1 MNRFSLL
8 QQPACTSTICKLQV
22 SKTLATKSTENV
34 WFREFEN
41 FPLALREQQSD
52 VQNYERAKIA
62 IIDTGITPDHPD
74 QDMARDYKDFVEE
87 RNTIWKDGALHGSTG
102 LYLVAK
108 IALEADVYIDRV
120 LAEQKVQ
127 PSPWAYPL
135 SFAAANGH
143 KAVVRLLL
151 ARQESGPNYRATD
164 YAEDGRSPL
173 SFAAANGNETVVQLL
188 LAQEGIDLVSSP
200 IPRLPDIRMDAQH
213 CHSPEEGH
221 EDVVKLLINAERV
234 GPDSKAA
241 RYGSDC
247 GRSPLSFAADMSAY
261 GRTSLSFAA
270 QRAWDGGKA
279 VVQQERSQPRL
290 CGYWLL
296 STTDTPLSF
305 AAMGGHDEMVKILFA
320 EDTVN
325 PDSKANG
332 FYNKLTLLSLAAEE
346 GHESVTRLLLAQ
358 RGVNPDSVNQTGRTP
373 LSFAAANYRDINK
386 RTPLPFVAV
395 NGFKN
400 VVSFLLD
407 NDEVHPDWA
416 DLADMC
422 ELDDND
428 PPADDLNGYGN
439 KDVWIDTD
447 GDGIPDAIDFDGNG
461 FADGDLLDLNKDG
474 VPDAIRLH
482 GVADIYYLA
491 VTSSTTSQR
500 TLVTSIS
507 NPPTTIVTPNAAAS
521 SSVAISSD
529 ITVTSSSSI
538 SESSTEV
545 QTSLPS
551 EASITSGTSILLR
564 SEEAY
569 LQRYHFILRS
579 FFLYHLPDS
588 FTPLTLVSIRP
599 LYSYKLP

>member
-108 IALEADVYIDRV
+108 IALEADVYIDR
-120 LAEQKVQ
+120 
-127 PSPWAYPL
+127 WAYPL

-247 GRSPLSFAADMSAY
+247 GRSPLSFAADM
-261 GRTSLSFAA
+261 
-270 QRAWDGGKA
+270 
-279 VVQQERSQPRL
+279 V
-290 CGYWLL
+290 
-296 STTDTPLSF
+296 
-305 AAMGGHDEMVKILFA
+305 I
-320 EDTVN
+320 
-325 PDSKANG
+325 
-332 FYNKLTLLSLAAEE
+332 
-346 GHESVTRLLLAQ
+346 SVSW
-358 RGVNPDSVNQTGRTP
+358 G
-373 LSFAAANYRDINK
+373 
-386 RTPLPFVAV
+386 
-395 NGFKN
+395 
-400 VVSFLLD
+400 
-407 NDEVHPDWA
+407 
-416 DLADMC
+416 
-422 ELDDND
+422 
-428 PPADDLNGYGN
+428 
-439 KDVWIDTD
+439 
-447 GDGIPDAIDFDGNG
+447 
-461 FADGDLLDLNKDG
+461 
-474 VPDAIRLH
+474 
-482 GVADIYYLA
+482 
-491 VTSSTTSQR
+491 
-500 TLVTSIS
+500 
-507 NPPTTIVTPNAAAS
+507 
-521 SSVAISSD
+521 
-529 ITVTSSSSI
+529 
-538 SESSTEV
+538 
-545 QTSLPS
+545 
-551 EASITSGTSILLR
+551 
-564 SEEAY
+564 
-569 LQRYHFILRS
+569 
-579 FFLYHLPDS
+579 
-588 FTPLTLVSIRP
+588 
-599 LYSYKLP
+599 

>member
-22 SKTLATKSTENV
+22 SKTLATKSTENI

-87 RNTIWKDGALHGSTG
+87 SNTIWKDGALHGSTG

-200 IPRLPDIRMDAQH
+200 IPRLQDMVVTAAGRLYHLQPTWSYRSRGVKMGLIRAPRAPMDTLW
-213 CHSPEEGH
+213 
-221 EDVVKLLINAERV
+221 LLAIIDN
-234 GPDSKAA
+234 
-241 RYGSDC
+241 
-247 GRSPLSFAADMSAY
+247 GRTPLSFAA
-261 GRTSLSFAA
+261 AA
-270 QRAWDGGKA
+270 GHDGISKLFLFNG
-279 VVQQERSQPRL
+279 VNPNLVNDNRQ
-290 CGYWLL
+290 
-296 STTDTPLSF
+296 TPLSF

-373 LSFAAANYRDINK
+373 LSFAAASGHEGAIDPDYRDINK

-551 EASITSGTSILLR
+551 EASITSGSSILLR